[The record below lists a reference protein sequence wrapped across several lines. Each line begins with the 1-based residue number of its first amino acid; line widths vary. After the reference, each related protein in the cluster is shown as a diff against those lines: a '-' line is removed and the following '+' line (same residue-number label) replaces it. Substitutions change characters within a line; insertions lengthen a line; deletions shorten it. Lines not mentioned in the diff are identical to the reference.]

1 MRLIQIL
8 LQKGATLLIIM
19 VGKGNIAGRSGRG
32 ECLVLSLRGEERQ
45 NLEAKSVLGEEI
57 CGGPPGVLAFFCQ
70 NKILEQ
76 GERRMAGQ
84 ELFVCFDAKGGRGGS
99 SF

>member
-57 CGGPPGVLAFFCQ
+57 CGRSTWGAGFFLSKQDFGAGREEDGWAGV
-70 NKILEQ
+70 
-76 GERRMAGQ
+76 
-84 ELFVCFDAKGGRGGS
+84 VCLL
-99 SF
+99 

>member
-32 ECLVLSLRGEERQ
+32 ECLVPSLRGRGKIWRLKLLLER
-45 NLEAKSVLGEEI
+45 KFMDVHLGFWLIPVKTRFWSRE
-57 CGGPPGVLAFFCQ
+57 
-70 NKILEQ
+70 
-76 GERRMAGQ
+76 
-84 ELFVCFDAKGGRGGS
+84 
-99 SF
+99 